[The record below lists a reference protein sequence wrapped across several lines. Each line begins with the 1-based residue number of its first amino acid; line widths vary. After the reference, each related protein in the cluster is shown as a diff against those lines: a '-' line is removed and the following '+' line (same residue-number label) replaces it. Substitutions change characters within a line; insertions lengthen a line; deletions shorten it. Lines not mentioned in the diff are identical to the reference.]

1 MMAANIAP
9 GMNREFTA
17 EKWKN
22 FIPKKEWYEA
32 ISEAQDLIDDKV
44 QVDIQGY
51 DMDND
56 MIKIAR
62 RNADLAGVQHMIHFQ
77 TRPVSE

>member
-1 MMAANIAP
+1 MSL
-9 GMNREFTA
+9 
-17 EKWKN
+17 
-22 FIPKKEWYEA
+22 WYEA

-56 MIKIAR
+56 MIKIALE
-62 RNADLAGVQHMIHFQ
+62 AAIEL
-77 TRPVSE
+77 